1 MVLCKYLDGPM
12 VELTQPYPN
21 VLKYDNKL
29 YEIDKDIQKSFVLDS
44 VCSINADADS
54 LYTMFY
60 IGHDGTVSEAVHLR
74 CARKMKA
81 ETSQEK
87 REAKKQCPVR
97 GPQ

>member
-1 MVLCKYLDGPM
+1 MSGSVWSRTSNVITFSTRVMVLCKHLDGPM
-12 VELTQPYPN
+12 VELTQPYAN

-60 IGHDGTVSEAVHLR
+60 IGYDGTVSEAVHLR
-74 CARKMKA
+74 CR
-81 ETSQEK
+81 SP
-87 REAKKQCPVR
+87 RSF
-97 GPQ
+97 

>member
-1 MVLCKYLDGPM
+1 MVLCIHLDGPM
-12 VELTQPYPN
+12 VELTQPYAN

-60 IGHDGTVSEAVHLR
+60 IGYDGTVSEAVHLR
-74 CARKMKA
+74 CRSPK
-81 ETSQEK
+81 T
-87 REAKKQCPVR
+87 KQVKTP
-97 GPQ
+97 